1 MLSFCARTKIA
12 DEEFHVQLESLKNV
26 QFGMGRDELPVW
38 WYDFHNLIF
47 FLYKDKIVLLLLM
60 GGRRQIKPW
69 DPRILRND
77 KVQKV
82 VEKFGSLQR
91 RKWDPGIMLSYFNW
105 VGNFA
110 KGSGIKNGYDQ
121 SGAAKTWWKNLQHYV
136 VLLLED
142 KQIWEGRTVMFPQ
155 IDH

>member
-1 MLSFCARTKIA
+1 MG
-12 DEEFHVQLESLKNV
+12 EFKNV

-38 WYDFHNLIF
+38 WYDFHNLILL
-47 FLYKDKIVLLLLM
+47 LYNDKILLFLLM
-60 GGRRQIKPW
+60 GERRQIKPW
-69 DPRILRND
+69 DLGILRND

-82 VEKFGSLQR
+82 AEKIGSLQR
-91 RKWDPGIMLSYFNW
+91 RQWDPGIMLSYFNW
-105 VGNFA
+105 FGNFS
-110 KGSGIKNGYDQ
+110 KGSGIKKNGYDQ
-121 SGAAKTWWKNLQHYV
+121 SGAAKTWWKNLQHSM

>member
-1 MLSFCARTKIA
+1 MIWSHIK
-12 DEEFHVQLESLKNV
+12 EFHIWWESLKNV
-26 QFGMGRDELPVW
+26 QFGMGRDELRVW

-47 FLYKDKIVLLLLM
+47 LLYNDKILLFLLM

-69 DPRILRND
+69 DPGILRND
-77 KVQKV
+77 RIQKV

-91 RKWDPGIMLSYFNW
+91 RQWNPGILLRYFNW
-105 VGNFA
+105 VGNFS
-110 KGSGIKNGYDQ
+110 KGSGIIKMAMIRVVQQKHG
-121 SGAAKTWWKNLQHYV
+121 GKLLQHSV

-142 KQIWEGRTVMFPQ
+142 KQIWEGRIVMFPQ